1 MHMRNF
7 SLLFVQK
14 LKTVTQGGLKN
25 CSSANGS
32 VSEKKGDRSQS
43 FPSETK
49 TKAMQK
55 CVSVDYIYRISQPG
69 DLEEISM
76 F

>member
-32 VSEKKGDRSQS
+32 VSDKKGDMSQN
-43 FPSETK
+43 FPRETK
-49 TKAMQK
+49 TKATQK
-55 CVSVDYIYRISQPG
+55 CTSVDYIYRIS
-69 DLEEISM
+69 
-76 F
+76 

>member
-32 VSEKKGDRSQS
+32 VSDKKGDMSQS
-43 FPSETK
+43 FPRETK
-49 TKAMQK
+49 TKATQK
-55 CVSVDYIYRISQPG
+55 CASVDYIYRISQPG
-69 DLEEISM
+69 DLEETSM